1 MGGRMARKVVG
12 ITCSTAAADSEA
24 GARQVLNRAY
34 VRAVEMAGG
43 VPVILPVTTEP
54 DVIVRYLGVI
64 DGLLLSGGVDVAP
77 ALYGQSPHPKLG
89 SVDSDR
95 DTTEMPLIRM
105 AVEQDMPIFAICRGI
120 QALNIALGGTLYQDL
135 PSERPSEIFHQQ
147 REIHKARGEFSHS
160 IRTEPGSRLRRIV
173 GAEEMPVNSFHHQA
187 LLDVADGLH
196 VTACAQDG
204 VIEAV
209 ERPASRYLLAVQ
221 FHPEETAPHD
231 DLSRRLFESF
241 LAAL

>member
-1 MGGRMARKVVG
+1 MARKVVG

-43 VPVILPVTTEP
+43 VPVILPVTTER
-54 DVIVRYLGVI
+54 DVIARYLSVI
-64 DGLLLSGGVDVAP
+64 DGLLLSGGVDLAP
-77 ALYGQSPHPKLG
+77 ALYGQVPHPRLG
-89 SVDSDR
+89 TVDADR

-105 AVEQDMPIFAICRGI
+105 AVEQDVPLFAICRGI
-120 QALNIALGGTLYQDL
+120 QSLNVALGGTLFQDL
-135 PSERPSEIFHQQ
+135 PSERPSEIVHQQ
-147 REIHKARGEFSHS
+147 RDLKMARDAFSHT
-160 IRTEPGSRLRRIV
+160 IRTEPGSRLRGIV
-173 GAEEMPVNSFHHQA
+173 GAEEMPTNSFHHQA
-187 LLDVADGLH
+187 LRDVADGLR
-196 VTACAQDG
+196 VTACAPDG

-231 DLSRRLFESF
+231 ERSRRLFESF
-241 LAAL
+241 VAALT